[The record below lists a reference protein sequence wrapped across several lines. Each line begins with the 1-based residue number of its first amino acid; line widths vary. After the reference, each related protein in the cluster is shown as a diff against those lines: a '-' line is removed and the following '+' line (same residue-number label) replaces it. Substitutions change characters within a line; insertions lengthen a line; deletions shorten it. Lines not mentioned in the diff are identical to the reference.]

1 MPLAESLAGLRELR
15 IVVQQLS
22 RGQRHRWCTR
32 DLTIFIACF
41 APLSSAFDLITFQ
54 LLQHLHAPGATSHQ
68 MMFQAGWFTESLLT
82 QVLAVLVIRTGRVP
96 LLQSLP
102 AAAVGFAC
110 LGGGALAI
118 SLPFTPAGTWLG
130 LAPVPFTTLAVLL
143 LTVAAYLTALQAAK
157 VAYHRATG
165 RWL

>member
-1 MPLAESLAGLRELR
+1 
-15 IVVQQLS
+15 
-22 RGQRHRWCTR
+22 
-32 DLTIFIACF
+32 
-41 APLSSAFDLITFQ
+41 
-54 LLQHLHAPGATSHQ
+54 

-82 QVLAVLVIRTGRVP
+82 QILAVLVIRTGRVP
-96 LLQSLP
+96 LLQSRP

-110 LGGGALAI
+110 LGGGTLAVA
-118 SLPFTPAGTWLG
+118 LPFTPAGTWLG

-143 LTVAAYLTALQAAK
+143 LTVAAYLTALQATK